1 MARRRGGV
9 NWIVGCS
16 LKSLEAEIIVYI
28 GVRGD
33 WIGLDWRGAVP
44 FVALNLI
51 FCNNFTFTNAGYM
64 DGVFI
69 SRRRCKCRGWHISV
83 VELYNVPLPACGPWI
98 GI

>member
-33 WIGLDWRGAVP
+33 WIGLAWCSAVRCP
-44 FVALNLI
+44 EFNILQQFHFYKRRLHGWG
-51 FCNNFTFTNAGYM
+51 FHFTPPP
-64 DGVFI
+64 V
-69 SRRRCKCRGWHISV
+69 
-83 VELYNVPLPACGPWI
+83 
-98 GI
+98 